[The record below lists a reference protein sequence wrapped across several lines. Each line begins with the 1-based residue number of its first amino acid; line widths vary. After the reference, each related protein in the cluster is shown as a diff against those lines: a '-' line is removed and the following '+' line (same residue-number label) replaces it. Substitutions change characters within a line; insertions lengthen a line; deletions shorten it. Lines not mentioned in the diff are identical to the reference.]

1 MIRMGRNSRN
11 DQPDIPAQTNSGGVS
26 SPSYQYQSESV
37 ATPSRA
43 ITDSESMARDIKE
56 GRLSGFV
63 GHGTVLTGETN
74 FEAMLRVDGHLMG
87 TVTSESGTLLV
98 GASGQVDANISVS
111 AATIHGNVNGDISA
125 TDKIQLGRTARV
137 VGNITTPRLIL
148 EDGAVLE
155 GSCSMVKAREA
166 VEAKASETESR
177 YRGTEYSA
185 TTSSSVEDEDEDETE
200 TLFESSIETDEE
212 EADDE
217 KAEAAVL

>member
-1 MIRMGRNSRN
+1 MIRMGRGAKTDEPTTTPGNN
-11 DQPDIPAQTNSGGVS
+11 NYTTGAQ
-26 SPSYQYQSESV
+26 PSYQYQSEAV
-37 ATPSRA
+37 AAPSRA

-87 TVTSESGTLLV
+87 TVASDSGTLLV
-98 GASGQVDANISVS
+98 GTNGQVDANISV
-111 AATIHGNVNGDISA
+111 AAALVNGNVNGDIIA

-155 GSCSMVKAREA
+155 GSCSMVKAKEA
-166 VEAKASETESR
+166 QEHQAAETESH
-177 YRGTEYSA
+177 YRGNEYSTA
-185 TTSSSVEDEDEDETE
+185 TDAED
-200 TLFESSIETDEE
+200 
-212 EADDE
+212 DDE
-217 KAEAAVL
+217 RGNGNSV

>member
-1 MIRMGRNSRN
+1 MIRMGRNSRGE
-11 DQPDIPAQTNSGGVS
+11 QPDVPVQTNSGVAS
-26 SPSYQYQSESV
+26 TPTYQYQSESV

-111 AATIHGNVNGDISA
+111 AATIHGNINGDILA
-125 TDKIQLGRTARV
+125 TDKIQLGRSARV

-166 VEAKASETESR
+166 VESKAAETESR
-177 YRGTEYSA
+177 YRGTEYS
-185 TTSSSVEDEDEDETE
+185 TTSPSVEDEDEDETE
-200 TLFESSIETDEE
+200 TLFESSIETNEE
-212 EADDE
+212 EDDDE
-217 KAEAAVL
+217 KADAAVI

>member
-1 MIRMGRNSRN
+1 MIRMGRGTKTDEPTTPGNN
-11 DQPDIPAQTNSGGVS
+11 NYTTGAQ
-26 SPSYQYQSESV
+26 PSYQYQSEAV
-37 ATPSRA
+37 AAPSRA

-87 TVTSESGTLLV
+87 TVASDSGTLLV
-98 GASGQVDANISVS
+98 GTNGQVDANISV
-111 AATIHGNVNGDISA
+111 AAALVNGNVNGDIVA
-125 TDKIQLGRTARV
+125 TEKIQLGRTARV

-155 GSCSMVKAREA
+155 GSCSMVKAKEA
-166 VEAKASETESR
+166 QEHHAAETESH

-185 TTSSSVEDEDEDETE
+185 AVEDDEEEEETE
-200 TLFESSIETDEE
+200 TLFDSTVETDEDE
-212 EADDE
+212 EEETAG
-217 KAEAAVL
+217 AATI